1 MHQPGNDH
9 FPRPLPPSG
18 RRVIGGVIL
27 AGGGSTRLGG
37 GDKGLLLLG
46 DRPILAHVIAQ
57 LRPGVDALALS
68 ANGPP
73 ERFAAF
79 GLPVLS
85 DGPFGAVGPLAGLLS
100 GLEWGAGQGF
110 EAIVTAAADT
120 PAFPADLVPV
130 LRAAAATRGRP
141 VAIAGS
147 PGPDGPRA
155 HPTFGFWS
163 VTLLAPLRGAL
174 AAGER
179 RIGRFAEA
187 MGQATAVFDEADAF
201 FNINTPADLARAR
214 ARFGGEGG

>member
-1 MHQPGNDH
+1 M
-9 FPRPLPPSG
+9 
-18 RRVIGGVIL
+18 IGGVIL

-37 GDKGLLLLG
+37 GDKCLLLLG
-46 DRPILAHVIAQ
+46 DRPILAHVIAR
-57 LRPGVDALALS
+57 LCPGVDALALS

-79 GLPVLS
+79 GLTVLP
-85 DGPFGAVGPLAGLLS
+85 DGPFGAVGPLAGLLA

-120 PAFPADLVPV
+120 PAFPAELVPA
-130 LRAAAATRGRP
+130 LRAAAGGRR
-141 VAIAGS
+141 VAIAVT

-155 HPTFGFWS
+155 HPTFGLWP
-163 VTLLAPLRGAL
+163 VALRGPLRAAL
-174 AAGER
+174 AGGER
-179 RIGRFAEA
+179 RVLRFAEA
-187 MGQATAVFDEADAF
+187 MGHAAAVFDEADAF